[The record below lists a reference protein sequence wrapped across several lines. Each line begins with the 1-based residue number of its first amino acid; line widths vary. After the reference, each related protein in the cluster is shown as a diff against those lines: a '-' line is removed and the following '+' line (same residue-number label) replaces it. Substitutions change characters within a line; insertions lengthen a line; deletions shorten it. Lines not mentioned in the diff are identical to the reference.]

1 MNRPP
6 LPPITTTRSI
16 HIPDPSSVLQYIN
29 SCPHKV
35 PTATKTKRKTPL
47 PSLPQNLDLPSSS
60 NIPITFL
67 SEPSLKSTT
76 KKTQQHPTPSP
87 SELSSFTFSQIY
99 PKLELQRVHSTTTSS
114 LTDLYHKDKDSDS
127 TASTRVPRHN
137 YNLRSQQQR
146 NSQELQS
153 LTSSSTNSRLLRQ
166 HAQPRLD
173 TSSLSSSQPTIPS
186 SLSLPF
192 QITSGFETASLLSE
206 EPVTISDSAANF
218 SRVYSPSSIASNS
231 SIQLPEYF
239 LEEFS
244 RPPSPNPHEYPIRVN
259 SKIVR
264 TLNEDPRYTVFPARF
279 INNSSLSTQR
289 KQRELR
295 RLQEQQLTLKFE
307 VEVTFNSLGP
317 HSHVW
322 CSQTFTSSRRYDR
335 LQWGQNTLELP
346 KILDPIECKNMIR
359 YLNATDSEELNNYN
373 IQSSFSLFDDSNYQN
388 TIERIQT
395 PFRVNKLNTW
405 HIGTFVFDENYP
417 DWIVSVTQNTYS
429 RCRSDREHLI
439 TRQSWKLR
447 IVNTAIDFDDKNN
460 QLIHD
465 GHILPCYHSD
475 GFCKPKTKTPYTL
488 TWFDEK
494 FCLIFQLQEFI
505 GRLT

>member
-29 SCPHKV
+29 SRPHKV
-35 PTATKTKRKTPL
+35 PTATKTKRITPL
-47 PSLPQNLDLPSSS
+47 PTLPQNLHLPSSS

-67 SEPSLKSTT
+67 PEPSSKSPT
-76 KKTQQHPTPSP
+76 KKSQQYLTPSP

-146 NSQELQS
+146 DSQELQS

-206 EPVTISDSAANF
+206 EPATISDSAANF

-231 SIQLPEYF
+231 SIQLPEDF

-264 TLNEDPRYTVFPARF
+264 TLNEDPRYTVLPARF

-317 HSHVW
+317 H
-322 CSQTFTSSRRYDR
+322 
-335 LQWGQNTLELP
+335 P
-346 KILDPIECKNMIR
+346 
-359 YLNATDSEELNNYN
+359 
-373 IQSSFSLFDDSNYQN
+373 FSLS
-388 TIERIQT
+388 TRVAHKTT
-395 PFRVNKLNTW
+395 PSPF
-405 HIGTFVFDENYP
+405 
-417 DWIVSVTQNTYS
+417 IVTSISYLCDANLPEIRT
-429 RCRSDREHLI
+429 
-439 TRQSWKLR
+439 
-447 IVNTAIDFDDKNN
+447 
-460 QLIHD
+460 
-465 GHILPCYHSD
+465 GHIN
-475 GFCKPKTKTPYTL
+475 FFKPYSGL
-488 TWFDEK
+488 NYRS
-494 FCLIFQLQEFI
+494 IF
-505 GRLT
+505 

>member
-1 MNRPP
+1 MLDSSSSNPSPSAPYTPDRVPTTPTNTPITQTQTLLLTTQSQPFSRNLTFVETNSPLSDSNDETLTIPNTQDTSNNLNRPP

-47 PSLPQNLDLPSSS
+47 PTLPQNLDLPSSS
-60 NIPITFL
+60 NTPITFL
-67 SEPSLKSTT
+67 PEPSLKSPAKT
-76 KKTQQHPTPSP
+76 TQQHPTPSP

-99 PKLELQRVHSTTTSS
+99 PKLEIERVHSTTSS

-192 QITSGFETASLLSE
+192 QITSGVETASLLSE
-206 EPVTISDSAANF
+206 DPVTISDSAASF

-239 LEEFS
+239 
-244 RPPSPNPHEYPIRVN
+244 
-259 SKIVR
+259 
-264 TLNEDPRYTVFPARF
+264 
-279 INNSSLSTQR
+279 
-289 KQRELR
+289 
-295 RLQEQQLTLKFE
+295 
-307 VEVTFNSLGP
+307 
-317 HSHVW
+317 
-322 CSQTFTSSRRYDR
+322 
-335 LQWGQNTLELP
+335 
-346 KILDPIECKNMIR
+346 
-359 YLNATDSEELNNYN
+359 
-373 IQSSFSLFDDSNYQN
+373 
-388 TIERIQT
+388 
-395 PFRVNKLNTW
+395 
-405 HIGTFVFDENYP
+405 
-417 DWIVSVTQNTYS
+417 
-429 RCRSDREHLI
+429 
-439 TRQSWKLR
+439 
-447 IVNTAIDFDDKNN
+447 
-460 QLIHD
+460 
-465 GHILPCYHSD
+465 
-475 GFCKPKTKTPYTL
+475 
-488 TWFDEK
+488 
-494 FCLIFQLQEFI
+494 
-505 GRLT
+505 

>member
-47 PSLPQNLDLPSSS
+47 PTLPQNLDLPSSS

-67 SEPSLKSTT
+67 PEPSLKSPT
-76 KKTQQHPTPSP
+76 KKSQQYPTPSP

-114 LTDLYHKDKDSDS
+114 LTDLYHKDKDADS

-146 NSQELQS
+146 DSQELQS

-192 QITSGFETASLLSE
+192 QITSGFETASLLPE
-206 EPVTISDSAANF
+206 EPATISDSAANF

-239 LEEFS
+239 LEDFS
-244 RPPSPNPHEYPIRVN
+244 RPPLPNPHEYPIRVN

-264 TLNEDPRYTVFPARF
+264 TLNEDPRYTVLPARF

-289 KQRELR
+289 KQREPR

-317 HSHVW
+317 H
-322 CSQTFTSSRRYDR
+322 
-335 LQWGQNTLELP
+335 P
-346 KILDPIECKNMIR
+346 
-359 YLNATDSEELNNYN
+359 
-373 IQSSFSLFDDSNYQN
+373 FSLS
-388 TIERIQT
+388 T
-395 PFRVNKLNTW
+395 RVA
-405 HIGTFVFDENYP
+405 H
-417 DWIVSVTQNTYS
+417 
-429 RCRSDREHLI
+429 
-439 TRQSWKLR
+439 
-447 IVNTAIDFDDKNN
+447 
-460 QLIHD
+460 
-465 GHILPCYHSD
+465 
-475 GFCKPKTKTPYTL
+475 
-488 TWFDEK
+488 
-494 FCLIFQLQEFI
+494 
-505 GRLT
+505 